1 MQELEKIL
9 KEIEN
14 EALHNPDVGRKQ
26 CEGMVRAMNIIRKH
40 MNDGWILI
48 GHELP
53 PTGQRLLA
61 TIKHHEWVSDYDTK
75 WIPKEEKIKHEEYTD
90 VCEITSA
97 PGESETIW
105 FYSGETDDYQKDYAY
120 INPEKNLS
128 RPVAEIIA
136 WQPLPAPYKERGYTN
151 DPPHTCD
158 TCRRYGKSDHNCY
171 YCRRKERP
179 DLWKIKEK
187 AHK

>member
-48 GHELP
+48 DHELP

-136 WQPLPAPYKERGYTN
+136 WRPLPAPYRPERTG
-151 DPPHTCD
+151 
-158 TCRRYGKSDHNCY
+158 
-171 YCRRKERP
+171 E
-179 DLWKIKEK
+179 E
-187 AHK
+187 